1 MKISQIALLLLAV
14 QQTCALVAEVH
25 QVSKV
30 KPPEGIK
37 TVTHAKKAND
47 GYQKGSPLYKKQE
60 GIKEAAGNKTTAEQ
74 TDSTAG
80 YMLIKNPSLFTTLAT
95 VSVYA
100 VFVLA
105 FAYIFKS
112 RMQAPAGAR
121 DKGESPK
128 NHPAV
133 LLCGFS
139 YSIFDYSNL
148 KSDWHICLLAYCCPI
163 LQWAR
168 TASSSGTPFMSYW
181 KAIAFLLIMV
191 VLAPFT
197 YGLTSIVIACVFLKR
212 RQALRKD
219 YSSPASVHPETRSMV
234 EDACLIFCC
243 PSFLCCQLVQE
254 ARQVEYTTSHQ
265 PMAPA

>member
-1 MKISQIALLLLAV
+1 MKISQIALLLFAV
-14 QQTCALVAEVH
+14 HQTCALV
-25 QVSKV
+25 SIV

-37 TVTHAKKAND
+37 TVTHTKKAND

-60 GIKEAAGNKTTAEQ
+60 GIKEAPGDKQTVKKTG
-74 TDSTAG
+74 SH
-80 YMLIKNPSLFTTLAT
+80 MLVKHPSLYETLAT

-100 VFVLA
+100 VFVIA

-128 NHPAV
+128 NHPAAV
-133 LLCGFS
+133 FCGFS
-139 YSIFDYSNL
+139 YSFFDYSNH
-148 KSDWHICLLAYCCPI
+148 KSDWQICLLAYCCPI

-181 KAIAFLLIMV
+181 KAVAFLLIMV

-197 YGLTSIVIACVFLKR
+197 YGLTSLVIACVFFKR
-212 RQALRKD
+212 RQALRKE
-219 YSSPASVHPETRSMV
+219 YSSPANVHPETRSMA

-254 ARQVEYTTSHQ
+254 ARQVEYTTSYQ
-265 PMAPA
+265 PMPPA